1 MKNNKVLKQLI
12 EDLLHPFG
20 DENGHLPTISE
31 QKTNPLNDE
40 MFTEYTVSID
50 YKDLIG
56 NNFFSKMT
64 SLKEI
69 IKYIEKTYGIF
80 LIEEKTI
87 SPFETYYKHDYC
99 SLSFDLKIK

>member
-1 MKNNKVLKQLI
+1 MKSNKVLKSII
-12 EDLLHPFG
+12 EDLIEPFG

-40 MFTEYTVSID
+40 MYTEYTVTID
-50 YKDLIG
+50 YNDLIG
-56 NNFFSKMT
+56 NDFFSKMS
-64 SLKEI
+64 SLEKI
-69 IKYIEKTYGIF
+69 IKYIKKTYGIS

-87 SPFETYYKHDYC
+87 SPFETYYKFNNC